1 MDLYIVLNKYGHG
14 TLCFMNKRIVWIVI
28 LVFLALGS
36 EEILQEVYKD
46 KPFPLIQG
54 APLVQKNELLVQK
67 TSFPVFRVIDGDTIV
82 VEINGTPEKVRL
94 IGVNTPETVDPRK
107 KVECFGKE
115 ASRFVTDILTG
126 TSVSLEADVS
136 QGERD
141 RYGRLLRYVYLPN
154 GTLLNKT
161 IIAEGY
167 GYEYTYHVPYR
178 YMNEFKEAQYSAQKS
193 KKGLWAEGVCE

>member
-1 MDLYIVLNKYGHG
+1 MNKKVLWIIVLVLLVLGGEKVIKVDNEEV
-14 TLCFMNKRIVWIVI
+14 LSIPSPRI
-28 LVFLALGS
+28 FQ
-36 EEILQEVYKD
+36 EEAHE
-46 KPFPLIQG
+46 PLIQ
-54 APLVQKNELLVQK
+54 K
-67 TSFPVFRVIDGDTIV
+67 TLSTVLRVIDGDTIEV
-82 VEINGTPEKVRL
+82 SRNGISEKVRL

-167 GYEYTYHVPYR
+167 GYEYTYRVPYR
-178 YMNEFKEAQYSAQKS
+178 YMNEFKEAQSSAKKLQ
-193 KKGLWAEGVCE
+193 KGLWADGVCE